1 MAVFLQAALFA
12 LPFLL
17 YALWL
22 RLGGRRLR
30 PSTAALTLAAV
41 GIACGVAA
49 AAWYGLGRSL
59 DRGERYV
66 PARVIEGGEVRP

>member
-1 MAVFLQAALFA
+1 MAWLIELGAFA

-22 RLGGRRLR
+22 RMGGRRAE
-30 PSTAALTLAAV
+30 PSRATLSLAFV
-41 GIACGVAA
+41 GIACMLAGGLY
-49 AAWYGLGRSL
+49 YGFSRSL

-66 PARVIEGGEVRP
+66 PAQLENGQVRR